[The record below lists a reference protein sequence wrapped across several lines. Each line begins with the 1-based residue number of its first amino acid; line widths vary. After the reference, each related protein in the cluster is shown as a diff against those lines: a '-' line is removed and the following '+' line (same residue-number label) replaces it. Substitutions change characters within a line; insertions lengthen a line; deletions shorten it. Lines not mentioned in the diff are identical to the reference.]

1 MTVRTVPSVSPM
13 RRPLYLNFS
22 VVYHGPRVL
31 ADAELPYNAP
41 FAAFYGLPC

>member
-1 MTVRTVPSVSPM
+1 MARTVPCVTAM
-13 RRPLYLNFS
+13 RRPLYLNFFG
-22 VVYHGPRVL
+22 VYPGPRGR